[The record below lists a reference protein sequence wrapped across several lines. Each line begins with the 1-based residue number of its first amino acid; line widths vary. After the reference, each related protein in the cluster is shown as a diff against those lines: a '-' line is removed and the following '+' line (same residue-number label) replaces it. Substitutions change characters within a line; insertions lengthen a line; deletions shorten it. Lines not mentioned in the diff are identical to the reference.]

1 MKSGSIL
8 AGTER
13 SVTSQAHPHFA
24 SRTLKVYRVFCVAS
38 GLTTGKQAAI
48 GQKRKLTS
56 DRLLS
61 LIRPLY
67 YETCRWGNSHN
78 SANPDIQLSAVIR
91 QQSVE

>member
-8 AGTER
+8 AGAER

-48 GQKRKLTS
+48 GH
-56 DRLLS
+56 
-61 LIRPLY
+61 Y
-67 YETCRWGNSHN
+67 
-78 SANPDIQLSAVIR
+78 A
-91 QQSVE
+91 